1 MIRGF
6 LKLAALMAFCTSGM
20 AFAQNYPSP
29 LSPYVS
35 DYADVIDAET
45 EARITQVLQ
54 SLKAENGVEMRV
66 VTINRVADYNTNISV
81 PDFTTGMINTWG
93 IGDASRNDG
102 ILFLTSIEER
112 EMFIGLGSGYTP
124 VYDDRMDRV
133 FEYHVKPY
141 YKSEN
146 YAKGIEV
153 GVLETIKRS
162 KADFVE
168 TREKDSIINKFFH
181 YSVIGFIAFA
191 GLRVIIGII
200 AKRRRRRAD
209 GSEAASTTMMNNN
222 DRNDGGRHDGG
233 NSGGNG
239 GGGGGS
245 SGGGGGG
252 GW

>member
-1 MIRGF
+1 MIRV
-6 LKLAALMAFCTSGM
+6 LSKLTALMLLCLPSLS
-20 AFAQNYPSP
+20 FAQSYPAP

-45 EARITQVLQ
+45 EARITQTLQ
-54 SLKAENGVEMRV
+54 DLKAKDGVEMRV
-66 VTINRVADYNTNISV
+66 VTINNVSDYNSTLSV
-81 PDFTTGMINTWG
+81 PDFTTGMINAWG
-93 IGDASRNDG
+93 VGDAQRNDG
-102 ILFLTSIEER
+102 ILFLTSIKDR

-124 VYDDRMDRV
+124 TYDDRMDRV

-141 YKSEN
+141 FKTN
-146 YAKGIEV
+146 DYAQGIEV

-168 TREKDSIINKFFH
+168 TKSKDTFFDRMFH
-181 YSVIGFIAFA
+181 YSVIGFIAIA
-191 GLRVIIGII
+191 GLRILIGIVL
-200 AKRRRRRAD
+200 KRRRRKIAGTNTSTATMIDRD
-209 GSEAASTTMMNNN
+209 DHDYDNDSSNNGGS
-222 DRNDGGRHDGG
+222 GR
-233 NSGGNG
+233 

>member
-1 MIRGF
+1 MIKAF
-6 LKLAALMAFCTSGM
+6 LTLASLLAFCTSSM
-20 AFAQNYPSP
+20 AFAQNYPLP

-54 SLKAENGVEMRV
+54 SLKTENGVEMRV

-81 PDFTTGMINTWG
+81 PNFTTGMINTWG

-102 ILFLTSIEER
+102 ILFLTSIEDR

-141 YKSEN
+141 FKSEN
-146 YAKGIEV
+146 YAQGIEV

-168 TREKDSIINKFFH
+168 THQEDSIINKFFH

-200 AKRRRRRAD
+200 TKRRRKRDD
-209 GSEAASTTMMNNN
+209 GSTVASTTMMN
-222 DRNDGGRHDGG
+222 DRNDSGRHDGDG
-233 NSGGNG
+233 SGGN